1 MKITMAL
8 ALTLMCSSFLV
19 TKASAELEQILIS
32 DGWDEIKFDDLPEN
46 IFTAVDEVEG
56 LSRQIQVN
64 SEGTISIAFFNVEEV
79 NLDISPYL
87 EWSWQSLTPLVDTD
101 TTKKGGDDRT
111 LAIYVAFPYQPDKAS
126 FGDRL
131 RRQAVELL
139 RGPETPD
146 RILTY
151 IWGGGADQGEKIQNP
166 YAGENGQFIYLR
178 TPKDGKEIWFPE
190 RVNIQQDF
198 IDAFGFEPVSPVYV
212 GIGSDSDDT
221 GIKIRARVKGLQ
233 FSN

>member
-1 MKITMAL
+1 MAV

-19 TKASAELEQILIS
+19 TKAGAELEQTLIS

-64 SEGTISIAFFNVEEV
+64 SEGTISIAFLNVEEV
-79 NLDISPYL
+79 DLDVSPYL

-126 FGDRL
+126 FRDRL

-139 RGPETPD
+139 RGPETPE

-212 GIGSDSDDT
+212 GIGSDSDDA

>member
-1 MKITMAL
+1 MKITMIL
-8 ALTLMCSSFLV
+8 ALTLMWSGFLT

-32 DGWDEIKFDDLPEN
+32 DGWDEIKFEDLPEN
-46 IFTAVDEVEG
+46 IFTAVDEAEG

-64 SEGTISIAFFNVEEV
+64 SEGSISIAFL
-79 NLDISPYL
+79 NLDINLETSPHL

-101 TTKKGGDDRT
+101 TTIKGGDDRT
-111 LAIYVAFPYQPDKAS
+111 LAIYVAFPYQPNQAS

-131 RRQAVELL
+131 RRQAIELL

-151 IWGGGADQGEKIQNP
+151 IWGGGADRGEKIQNP
-166 YAGENGQFIYLR
+166 YAGKNGQFIYLR
-178 TPKDGKEIWFPE
+178 TPKDGKEIWFQE
-190 RVNIQQDF
+190 RVNIKQDF

-221 GIKIRARVKGLQ
+221 GVKIRARVKGLK
-233 FSN
+233 FSE